1 MKTKYNLV
9 KKLWGG
15 YSNYPLGEYLYQ
27 GFDWI
32 RINYIHK
39 TWWIADAQMIFDCP
53 SFFIPVEDSA
63 NVNTEIPRVEYS
75 KPYDMEEKL
84 ESYDVGD
91 DIIEAFR
98 EWVEKLKEDWNAP
111 IPKIIKQRKKGI
123 NAFYK
128 MLKQSRKDNKG

>member
-1 MKTKYNLV
+1 MSDW
-9 KKLWGG
+9 KL
-15 YSNYPLGEYLYQ
+15 NKQ
-27 GFDWI
+27 
-32 RINYIHK
+32 
-39 TWWIADAQMIFDCP
+39 
-53 SFFIPVEDSA
+53 
-63 NVNTEIPRVEYS
+63 IPRIYYS

-84 ESYDVGD
+84 ESYDVGE

-128 MLKQSRKDNKG
+128 MLKQSRKESKG